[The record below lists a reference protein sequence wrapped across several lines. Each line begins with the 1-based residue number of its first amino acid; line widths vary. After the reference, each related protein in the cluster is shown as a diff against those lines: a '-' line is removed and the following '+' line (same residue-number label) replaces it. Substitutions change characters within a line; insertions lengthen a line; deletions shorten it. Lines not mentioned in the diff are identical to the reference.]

1 MSKDQQREVIVLE
14 NMDYSKR
21 SETDVAYA
29 ILGESG
35 QAMYYKD
42 LVIEVINKKRKPVQ
56 SLSHAIAE
64 VYTLINMDSR
74 FHYEGESKWGL
85 TEWVPPEVKRSSSRS
100 SGTAAKTAITKE
112 AARKKKLESI
122 QN

>member
-1 MSKDQQREVIVLE
+1 MIESKH
-14 NMDYSKR
+14 
-21 SETDVAYA
+21 
-29 ILGESG
+29 
-35 QAMYYKD
+35 
-42 LVIEVINKKRKPVQ
+42 KPVQ
-56 SLSHAIAE
+56 SLAMAISE
-64 VYTLINMDSR
+64 IYTMMNMDSR

-100 SGTAAKTAITKE
+100 AGGASKAGITKE

>member
-1 MSKDQQREVIVLE
+1 MDFEQMAEMDIAHHILTQKKMPMHYKELITEVI
-14 NMDYSKR
+14 
-21 SETDVAYA
+21 ET
-29 ILGESG
+29 
-35 QAMYYKD
+35 KH
-42 LVIEVINKKRKPVQ
+42 KPVQ
-56 SLSHAIAE
+56 SLAMAISE
-64 VYTLINMDSR
+64 IYTMMNMDSR

-100 SGTAAKTAITKE
+100 SGGATKTALTKE

>member
-1 MSKDQQREVIVLE
+1 MDFEQMSEVDIAHHILTQKKEPMHYKELITEVIE
-14 NMDYSKR
+14 
-21 SETDVAYA
+21 
-29 ILGESG
+29 
-35 QAMYYKD
+35 
-42 LVIEVINKKRKPVQ
+42 KKHKPVQ
-56 SLSHAIAE
+56 SLAMAISE
-64 VYTLINMDSR
+64 IYTMMNMDSR

-100 SGTAAKTAITKE
+100 SGGTAKTAITKE

>member
-1 MSKDQQREVIVLE
+1 
-14 NMDYSKR
+14 MDYTKM
-21 SETDVAYA
+21 SEVDAAYH
-29 ILGESG
+29 ILAEKKET
-35 QAMYYKD
+35 MNYKD
-42 LVIEVINKKRKPVQ
+42 LILEVIEVTHKPVQ
-56 SLSHAIAE
+56 SQSQAISE
-64 VYTLINMDSR
+64 IYTMINMDSR

-100 SGTAAKTAITKE
+100 SGTSAKTAITKE